1 MKLNEWVKNISR
13 LRINRPTVKEYKRLD
28 FAERTLNFDKQFF
41 KNFINSIKQE
51 DLITYPSYKDYLDIR
66 KLIAKNNK
74 SKLENVYF
82 DSGSDAC
89 IKNFIHLFCKKNSNI
104 ISSTPS
110 FPMYKIYSQFYQT
123 KFIGIKYDND
133 LKFDLKKIIKKIN
146 KKTSFIILANPN
158 SPFGDYKKISEI
170 EAFCKILKKRKIP
183 LLLDEAYVDFAP
195 SSLVKL
201 TKKYKNLFV
210 LKTLS
215 KSWGAAGIRFGY
227 IIGDKSV
234 VNLLNNLQL
243 TYPVSNISLKF
254 AKYLLNNQKINKKY
268 SDQTKKNRDYMCKIL
283 KKNNYDVVN
292 SQTNSIHLHEKN
304 GDNLKTINSLKKSG
318 FSFKYGS
325 SLTGTKVEIP
335 GDRRTNWI
343 RISIGSKKDI
353 KLVKIFESNIKR
365 ISNFYVSQER

>member
-1 MKLNEWVKNISR
+1 MKLNDWVKNIKR
-13 LRINRPTVKEYKRLD
+13 LRIDRPTVKEFKRLD
-28 FAERTLNFDKQFF
+28 FAERTINFDKKFF
-41 KNFINSIKQE
+41 KTFINSIKQE

-104 ISSTPS
+104 ISSVPS
-110 FPMYKIYSQFYQT
+110 FPMYRIYADFYQT
-123 KFIGIKYDND
+123 KFIGVKYDKD
-133 LKFDLKKIIKKIN
+133 LKFDLKKIIKKVN
-146 KKTSFIILANPN
+146 NKTSFVILANPN
-158 SPFGDYKKISEI
+158 SPYGDYKTVDEI
-170 EAFCKILKKRKIP
+170 DQLCKILKKKKIP

-195 SSLVKL
+195 SSSVNLI
-201 TKKYKNLFV
+201 KKYKNLFV

-227 IIGDKSV
+227 IIGNKTV
-234 VNLLNNLQL
+234 INLLNNLQL
-243 TYPVSNISLKF
+243 TYPISNISLKF
-254 AKYLLNNQKINKKY
+254 ASYLLNNKKINKKY
-268 SDQTKKNRDYMCKIL
+268 SDQTKKNRNYICRIL
-283 KKNNYDVVN
+283 KRNNYDVVN

-325 SLTGTKVEIP
+325 SLTGTRVEIP
-335 GDRRTNWI
+335 GDTRGNWI

-353 KLVKIFESNIKR
+353 KLIKIFESNIK
-365 ISNFYVSQER
+365 